1 MNKINECKKNAK
13 RYYDSGD
20 YEKASEEY
28 LKCSKY
34 CEILVKKTADATK
47 KNEYYDAFE
56 KLVDAAAKLRRMK
69 AAGVT
74 VECGSKGGLEAI
86 EERAKSFILA
96 EKPKIRFKEQIKE
109 RLFILLCIWRNT
121 NISA

>member
-1 MNKINECKKNAK
+1 MNPLLEQEYLNKINECKKNAK

-28 LKCSKY
+28 WKCSKY

-56 KLVDAAAKLRRMK
+56 KFVMLRR
-69 AAGVT
+69 
-74 VECGSKGGLEAI
+74 S
-86 EERAKSFILA
+86 
-96 EKPKIRFKEQIKE
+96 
-109 RLFILLCIWRNT
+109 
-121 NISA
+121 